1 MPHGYNGR
9 ILRINLSKM
18 EIKTEEPEELIYRK
32 YLGGGGLASY
42 YLLKEMGKGI
52 DPLSPENI
60 LIFSTSV
67 ICGTLCGGAS
77 RFTVAAKSPLTGGF
91 GEAEA
96 GGWWGPELKFAGY
109 DAIII
114 KGAAKHPVYL
124 WIHDEKAEIRDAKS
138 LWGMVSGEAQLA
150 IRKELA
156 DDRVKIAMIGPGGEH
171 LVKYACVINDLRH
184 VNGRT
189 GMGAVM
195 GSKYLKAIAVRGTK
209 KLEVYDQAM
218 VKGTARWVAEN
229 YEKQPGSLH
238 DLGTA
243 RNILPLNQRG
253 ILPTRNFLKGQFEKA
268 EGISGE
274 MMKETILTGRGTCYA
289 CPIRCKR
296 EVRTE
301 GEDYVAQEYGGPEYE
316 TIASFGSL
324 CEVGDLNVISK
335 AHELCQK
342 YTLDTISTGVTIAFA
357 MECYENGL
365 IDGKDT
371 DGIDLHFGNGQAMLA
386 MIKKIAYRE
395 GLGNVLAEGVKS
407 AALKVAKGS
416 EKYAQHVKG
425 QEIPLHEPR
434 GKTGLSLAYAL
445 SPTGADHNEAPHD
458 PIFEM
463 PGKWLSS
470 IAPLG
475 ILEPIESLDLGPQK
489 VRLFVYLQQ
498 LFNLYN
504 SIGLCN
510 LVGIPFGPLSL
521 DRLVNYVR
529 AVTGWDTSLW
539 ELLKVGERAGG
550 MARTFNIREGFGP
563 ADDNLPERFFSPL
576 TNGSME
582 GARIDPDEFKKAIQN
597 YYQMVGWDPVT
608 GIPIQSKAEE
618 LGIGWIKDVI

>member
-1 MPHGYNGR
+1 
-9 ILRINLSKM
+9 
-18 EIKTEEPEELIYRK
+18 
-32 YLGGGGLASY
+32 
-42 YLLKEMGKGI
+42 LK
-52 DPLSPENI
+52 
-60 LIFSTSV
+60 
-67 ICGTLCGGAS
+67 
-77 RFTVAAKSPLTGGF
+77 
-91 GEAEA
+91 
-96 GGWWGPELKFAGY
+96 
-109 DAIII
+109 
-114 KGAAKHPVYL
+114 
-124 WIHDEKAEIRDAKS
+124 
-138 LWGMVSGEAQLA
+138 
-150 IRKELA
+150 
-156 DDRVKIAMIGPGGEH
+156 IG
-171 LVKYACVINDLRH
+171 
-184 VNGRT
+184 
-189 GMGAVM
+189 
-195 GSKYLKAIAVRGTK
+195 
-209 KLEVYDQAM
+209 
-218 VKGTARWVAEN
+218 
-229 YEKQPGSLH
+229 
-238 DLGTA
+238 
-243 RNILPLNQRG
+243 
-253 ILPTRNFLKGQFEKA
+253 
-268 EGISGE
+268 
-274 MMKETILTGRGTCYA
+274 
-289 CPIRCKR
+289 
-296 EVRTE
+296 
-301 GEDYVAQEYGGPEYE
+301 
-316 TIASFGSL
+316 
-324 CEVGDLNVISK
+324 
-335 AHELCQK
+335 
-342 YTLDTISTGVTIAFA
+342 
-357 MECYENGL
+357 
-365 IDGKDT
+365 
-371 DGIDLHFGNGQAMLA
+371 
-386 MIKKIAYRE
+386 
-395 GLGNVLAEGVKS
+395 
-407 AALKVAKGS
+407 KGS

-434 GKTGLSLAYAL
+434 GKTGLGLAYAL